1 MNIRYPIY
9 EGVYRILTNYC
20 ISAWKECPFSPAGN
34 RHLTVYPEGTRT
46 MTRGLSHPGSTVG
59 RPLNREIHLA
69 GDILS
74 GLAPAPRIVSSIM
87 VMSWGTPFTYRV
99 APSPE
104 IRISRLPHE
113 RLIAFFSPHSSI
125 SYFSVSCF
133 TFPFPT
139 LLHSPVTHRIS
150 SSRIRPV
157 PLRP

>member
-1 MNIRYPIY
+1 
-9 EGVYRILTNYC
+9 
-20 ISAWKECPFSPAGN
+20 
-34 RHLTVYPEGTRT
+34 

-74 GLAPAPRIVSSIM
+74 GLAPAPRIASSIM

-99 APSPE
+99 VPSPE

-113 RLIAFFSPHSSI
+113 RPYSIFFIALVHILFFSILFYISI
-125 SYFSVSCF
+125 PDSLVLPGD
-133 TFPFPT
+133 TPDI
-139 LLHSPVTHRIS
+139 LI
-150 SSRIRPV
+150 RIRPV